1 MQIFHSRSPY
11 SRFSVDPF
19 KKLFIHISQS
29 INKLGLISFIGY
41 LLNTSVTFI
50 HVVFSYVPLDIQLLQ
65 FRICIS
71 LVLLCVLDILVL
83 LFVLDILVLLCPG
96 YPSSPICPEYPS
108 SPMCPGYPSS
118 SMCPGY
124 PSSSMCPAAIVTTDK
139 YRASYSAMSGVSV
152 LRIIWF
158 CCFYNGVIESCLQ
171 RAASFIFDTRSFY
184 L

>member
-1 MQIFHSRSPY
+1 MLFFPMFH
-11 SRFSVDPF
+11 
-19 KKLFIHISQS
+19 
-29 INKLGLISFIGY
+29 
-41 LLNTSVTFI
+41 
-50 HVVFSYVPLDIQLLQ
+50 LDIQLLQ

-171 RAASFIFDTRSFY
+171 RAASFIFNTRSFY